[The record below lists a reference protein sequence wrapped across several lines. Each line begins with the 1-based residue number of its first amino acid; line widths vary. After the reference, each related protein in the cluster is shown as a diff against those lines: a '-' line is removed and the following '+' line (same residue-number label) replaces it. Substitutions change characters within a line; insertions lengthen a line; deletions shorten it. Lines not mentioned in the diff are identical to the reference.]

1 MIWKIGL
8 SFLISSF
15 VVLLI
20 LLATYKTETN
30 VWCGESY
37 HDKCSYFAIYG
48 PFLVFYFII
57 FFIEV
62 YLISH
67 GFEIRR
73 SSYGNIQYK
82 KGIFS
87 WQKRRATKR

>member
-62 YLISH
+62 YLISSLFQKNTNLIDSLKH
-67 GFEIRR
+67 YLI
-73 SSYGNIQYK
+73 K
-82 KGIFS
+82 KYHNNP
-87 WQKRRATKR
+87 